1 MDQATATAT
10 RTIAVLSPAYLQSV
24 YAKAEWQAV
33 FKQDPTG
40 RQGLLIP
47 VRVAKVDPPGLLATR
62 VYVDLVGKDDETARQ
77 ALLAAIEQRRAKP
90 SRPPRFPGGESGLPV
105 QAPAFPGQRFP
116 SIRLLL
122 VLSVAVAL
130 VGAGLGGR

>member
-1 MDQATATAT
+1 MGDRQDHGGHTRADEDWAVWIAWQLEAAGYTTLLQAWDFGPGRDWVHEMDQATATAT

-47 VRVAKVDPPGLLATR
+47 VRVRQFWCRRGMIRAPGMA
-62 VYVDLVGKDDETARQ
+62 GG
-77 ALLAAIEQRRAKP
+77 
-90 SRPPRFPGGESGLPV
+90 PGTNLP
-105 QAPAFPGQRFP
+105 ADRTE
-116 SIRLLL
+116 R
-122 VLSVAVAL
+122 
-130 VGAGLGGR
+130 